1 MKSFAEKVRDA
12 RIELG
17 LTQPQ
22 LGELCGVSGRA
33 VQTYEKGEKMPREAT
48 MLKLAKALHVSA
60 KFLTDKECDNPLA
73 DIEKDGYIE
82 EARERYGA
90 KGVRDVQALLNDNQ
104 ALFAGGEL
112 SEEQKDEFFQAI
124 MAAYLTCK
132 EEAKKKFSSKND

>member
-48 MLKLAKALHVSA
+48 MLKLAKALHVSV
-60 KFLTDKECDNPLA
+60 KFLTDMECDNPLA

-90 KGVRDVQALLNDNQ
+90 KGVRDVQSLLNDNQ

-112 SEEQKDEFFQAI
+112 SEVQKDEFFQAI

>member
-48 MLKLAKALHVSA
+48 MLKLAKALHVSV
-60 KFLTDKECDNPLA
+60 KFLTDQECDNPLA

-90 KGVRDVQALLNDNQ
+90 KGVRDVQSLLNDNQ

>member
-48 MLKLAKALHVSA
+48 MLKLAKALHVSV

-104 ALFAGGEL
+104 ALFAGG
-112 SEEQKDEFFQAI
+112 
-124 MAAYLTCK
+124 
-132 EEAKKKFSSKND
+132 